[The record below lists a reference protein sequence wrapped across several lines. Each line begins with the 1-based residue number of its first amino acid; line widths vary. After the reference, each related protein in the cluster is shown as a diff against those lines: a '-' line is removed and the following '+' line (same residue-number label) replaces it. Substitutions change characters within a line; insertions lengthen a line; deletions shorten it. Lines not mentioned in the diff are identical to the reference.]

1 MVLNSDSAA
10 GGSPGIGHVFLES
23 HCERLGCLFLSHL
36 KCRKKTTF
44 PDTKEQKDILSC
56 PRVK

>member
-10 GGSPGIGHVFLES
+10 GGWPGTGHGFLEP
-23 HCERLGCLFLSHL
+23 HCERLGHPLLSPL